1 MESGRIELHSVPVQN
16 TISEEVSI
24 YYLDN
29 AHLHSLAVPFR
40 SDAPLMRQ
48 SLPILVRVAGLEPA
62 RHTATDF
69 KSVVSAIPP
78 HPHRSWN
85 GASAVIY
92 ELFMW
97 RVRFNAI
104 AHLSVLA
111 VRLGGK
117 VLGISTD
124 WTSLNLTY
132 ISYHRF

>member
-48 SLPILVRVAGLEPA
+48 SLPILVPMTGLEPV
-62 RHTATDF
+62 RT
-69 KSVVSAIPP
+69 KRQILSLLCLPIPP
-78 HPHRSWN
+78 HGRRSWN

-92 ELFMW
+92 ELFIW

-104 AHLSVLA
+104 AHLSFRQSGSA
-111 VRLGGK
+111 VRLRLTLFSALCAPHGG
-117 VLGISTD
+117 GS
-124 WTSLNLTY
+124 
-132 ISYHRF
+132 

>member
-1 MESGRIELHSVPVQN
+1 
-16 TISEEVSI
+16 
-24 YYLDN
+24 
-29 AHLHSLAVPFR
+29 
-40 SDAPLMRQ
+40 MRQ

-117 VLGISTD
+117 VLGVSTD
-124 WTSLNLTY
+124 WASLNLTY